1 MAKKKTTQS
10 EKQYIAYDEV
20 NDALIW
26 VGPLKSVVGAV
37 EDYIHVED
45 LTLDEAESN
54 VQVYELGNKKRL
66 EIYPGKLE
74 VIVTS

>member
-1 MAKKKTTQS
+1 MSKKKTTN

-26 VGPLKSVVGAV
+26 VGPLKGVVEAV

-54 VQVYELGNKKRL
+54 VHIYELGQKKRL
-66 EIYPGKLE
+66 EVYPGKLE
-74 VIVTS
+74 IVVIP

>member
-1 MAKKKTTQS
+1 MPKKKTTPN
-10 EKQYIAYDEV
+10 EKQFIAYDEL

-26 VGPLKSVVGAV
+26 VGPLKGVVEAV

-54 VQVYELGNKKRL
+54 VHIYELGQKKRL
-66 EIYPGKLE
+66 EVYPGKLE
-74 VIVTS
+74 VVVIP

>member
-1 MAKKKTTQS
+1 MSKKKITN
-10 EKQYIAYDEV
+10 EKQYIAYDEL

-26 VGPLKSVVGAV
+26 VGPLKGIVEAV

-45 LTLDEAESN
+45 LTLDEAEVN
-54 VQVYELGNKKRL
+54 VHIYELGQKKRL

-74 VIVTS
+74 VVVMP

>member
-1 MAKKKTTQS
+1 MSKKKTTN
-10 EKQYIAYDEV
+10 EKQYIAYDEL

-26 VGPLKSVVGAV
+26 VGPLKGVVEAV

-54 VQVYELGNKKRL
+54 VHIYELGQKKRL
-66 EIYPGKLE
+66 EVYPGKLE
-74 VIVTS
+74 IVVIP

>member
-26 VGPLKSVVGAV
+26 VGPLKGVVEAV

>member
-1 MAKKKTTQS
+1 MSKKKTTN

-26 VGPLKSVVGAV
+26 VGPLKGIVEAVG
-37 EDYIHVED
+37 DYIHVED

-54 VQVYELGNKKRL
+54 VHIYELGQKKRL

-74 VIVTS
+74 VVVMP

>member
-1 MAKKKTTQS
+1 MSKKKTTN
-10 EKQYIAYDEV
+10 EKQYIAYDEL

-26 VGPLKSVVGAV
+26 VGPLKGVVEAV

-54 VQVYELGNKKRL
+54 VHIYELGQKKRL

-74 VIVTS
+74 VVVMP